1 MYAFQYDFMKNIFN
15 DFKLLFT
22 VTDSLSDEIF
32 NENPYKIFYKHREYF
47 DLSNYSK
54 NSKYFYNNNKKVLDK

>member
-22 VTDSLSDEIF
+22 VTDSLSYEIF
-32 NENPYKIFYKHREYF
+32 NENPYEIFYKHRECF

-54 NSKYFYNNNKKVLDK
+54 NSKYFYNNNEKVLHK

>member
-22 VTDSLSDEIF
+22 VTDSLSYEIF
-32 NENPYKIFYKHREYF
+32 NENPYEIFYKHREYF